1 MKEGLFVLPFQ
12 RFVGIVSLVFSKF
25 WHGARN
31 PSEVERGSAVFF
43 KKKKKK
49 KKKKRGKI
57 DQKWTE
63 DRVFLKSMKICVI
76 YFY

>member
-12 RFVGIVSLVFSKF
+12 RFVGMVSLVFSKF

-31 PSEVERGSAVFF
+31 PSEVVRGNAGIL

-49 KKKKRGKI
+49 KGKI

-63 DRVFLKSMKICVI
+63 DRVF
-76 YFY
+76 